1 MHLEATAHIHRA
13 IEQIKN
19 KGKKAGVVI
28 NPGTPVSQI
37 LPIINAVDYVLIM
50 TVNPGFGGQSFI
62 EDCVDKV
69 LELNTLK
76 MKSNLLLILK
86 LMVELMQKQPKF
98 ALKMALRC

>member
-1 MHLEATAHIHRA
+1 M
-13 IEQIKN
+13 
-19 KGKKAGVVI
+19 I

-76 MKSNLLLILK
+76 MKSNSLLILK

>member
-1 MHLEATAHIHRA
+1 M
-13 IEQIKN
+13 
-19 KGKKAGVVI
+19 I

-37 LPIINAVDYVLIM
+37 LPIINTVDYVLIM

-76 MKSNLLLILK
+76 MRSNLLLILK
-86 LMVELMQKQPKF
+86 LMVELMQRLPKF
-98 ALKMALRC
+98 ALKWSYDVSDRFILLQTR

>member
-1 MHLEATAHIHRA
+1 M
-13 IEQIKN
+13 
-19 KGKKAGVVI
+19 I

-37 LPIINAVDYVLIM
+37 LPIINTVDYVLIM

-76 MKSNLLLILK
+76 MRSNLLLILK
-86 LMVELMQKQPKF
+86 LMVELMQRLPKF
-98 ALKMALRC
+98 ALKMELRC

>member
-1 MHLEATAHIHRA
+1 M
-13 IEQIKN
+13 
-19 KGKKAGVVI
+19 I
-28 NPGTPVSQI
+28 NPGTTVSQI

-76 MKSNLLLILK
+76 NEKQLTFDIEVDGGINAETAEICVKNGAKMLVTGSYFFKQDDYQAVTQNLK
-86 LMVELMQKQPKF
+86 G
-98 ALKMALRC
+98 

>member
-1 MHLEATAHIHRA
+1 M
-13 IEQIKN
+13 
-19 KGKKAGVVI
+19 I

-37 LPIINAVDYVLIM
+37 LPIINTVDYVLIM

-76 MKSNLLLILK
+76 MRSNSLLILK
-86 LMVELMQKQPKF
+86 LMAE
-98 ALKMALRC
+98 